1 MLPDYT
7 RPMGRFAR
15 GFLLVIAV
23 LVAGACGGSGSGDE
37 QGAGRARITDLTSV
51 DQLREAFEA
60 DEGVAR
66 LVLLLSPT

>member
-1 MLPDYT
+1 ML
-7 RPMGRFAR
+7 R
-15 GFLLVIAV
+15 AV
-23 LVAGACGGSGSGDE
+23 VVVPLAVAALVAAGCGGSDAAAPVAPKRPAE
-37 QGAGRARITDLTSV
+37 LTTV